1 MAAADKPWSLTG
13 SARAARD
20 ARVAAIRYMRT
31 SPVEL
36 DWHARILAR
45 GHESRMA
52 GAGSP
57 DAARAMLFTNM
68 GCEPPYPPTWRQ
80 ASAVILTKEASYLA

>member
-1 MAAADKPWSLTG
+1 MTGAPKPWSLTG
-13 SARAARD
+13 AARAARD

-36 DWHARILAR
+36 AWHATILAR
-45 GHESRMA
+45 AHESRAA

-57 DAARAMLFTNM
+57 EAARALFLTPWATRRRTR
-68 GCEPPYPPTWRQ
+68 PPGGRPAP
-80 ASAVILTKEASYLA
+80 